1 MECIAKWSELEEIA
15 GENPQPRLAVVRCE
29 DARHKDTPAY
39 WVFLIDEDCDAESVA
54 SNYWSNVDTCLD
66 IAVEITTAAD
76 FLAGK
81 EGKTQ
86 RFSVPLGDRL
96 YCCEFCGKEYATLKP
111 GVDPCWR
118 CGAVPEEEE

>member
-1 MECIAKWSELEEIA
+1 MECIAERYELEEIA
-15 GENPQPRLAVVRCE
+15 DENPQARLAVVRCE
-29 DARHKDTPAY
+29 DERHKDKPAH
-39 WVFLIDEDCDAESVA
+39 WVFLIDEDYDAESVA

-81 EGKTQ
+81 EGEVT
-86 RFSVPLGDRL
+86 RFSIPLGDRL
-96 YCCEFCGKEYATLKP
+96 YCCESCGKEYATLKP

-118 CGAVPEEEE
+118 CGAVPEEE